1 MGSGDNTQTQ
11 APGDQAVQPEN
22 TASAFNLCDYVPF
35 SFFCGDKPQPKPT
48 NPDSIAE
55 KWNTY
60 WSDIKKGPMM
70 DFPGRAPD
78 TPPAVLDPKRI
89 PLQTKP
95 EMLENFDRLMTIM
108 NGGDKGTNPHIALP
122 ANEKEFKTSFAR
134 ELLAV
139 GKANGLDFEST
150 KRLFMGIY
158 AIETGGNGGFDIMP
172 SDRSTTALGYKQLLV
187 PTTMDLIYRYNQPI
201 ADSLRALA

>member
-1 MGSGDNTQTQ
+1 
-11 APGDQAVQPEN
+11 
-22 TASAFNLCDYVPF
+22 
-35 SFFCGDKPQPKPT
+35 
-48 NPDSIAE
+48 
-55 KWNTY
+55 
-60 WSDIKKGPMM
+60 MM

-108 NGGDKGTNPHIALP
+108 NGGDKSTNPHITLP

-139 GKANGLDFEST
+139 GKTNGLDFEST

-158 AIETGGNGGFDIMP
+158 AIETGGAGGFDIMP

-187 PTTMDLIYRYNQPI
+187 PITMDLIYRYNQPI
-201 ADSLRALA
+201 ADSLRALAAGAPPVESEALLQKAKFVENLKIVLRQNLHQREISPLLHAKRAGSTFKNTQWYQWWFYDRQFTICCS